1 MGVYPAVSLSGKIT
15 WKVTQPS
22 LEPKNDEERTQRE
35 KIQALVERIRKAAE
49 GRKHPPAQTNTE
61 STERGTL
68 E

>member
-1 MGVYPAVSLSGKIT
+1 MGVYPAASLSGKIT

-22 LEPKNDEERTQRE
+22 MAPKSDEERTQRE